1 MTTGFAKY
9 LTPWRLKRVREA
21 ERLAMLRTRDGD
33 NCARCRRPIRFDVPS
48 GHDQGATIERVA
60 SGGAGLDAL
69 RLCHARCFAPGMD
82 HTAEV
87 ADRVR
92 RKAEAALFA
101 KPRRKAKR
109 AA

>member
-1 MTTGFAKY
+1 MTIGFAKY
-9 LTPWRLKRVREA
+9 LTPWRLTQEREA
-21 ERLAMLRTRDGD
+21 ERLAALRARDGD
-33 NCARCRRPIRFDVPS
+33 NCARCRRPIRFDVPD
-48 GHDQGATIERVA
+48 GHDHGATIERVA
-60 SGGAGLDAL
+60 AGGAGIDSL

-101 KPRRKAKR
+101 KPRRKRK